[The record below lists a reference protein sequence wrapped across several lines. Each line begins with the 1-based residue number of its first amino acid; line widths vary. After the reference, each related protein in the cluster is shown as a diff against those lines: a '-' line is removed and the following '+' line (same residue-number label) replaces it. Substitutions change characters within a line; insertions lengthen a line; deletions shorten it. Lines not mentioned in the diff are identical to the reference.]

1 MKNFGNSLKRFF
13 MNKNTV
19 TILGVIVIV
28 GLLYF
33 GYTTQIKTQVQPKS
47 IPVAAK
53 TIQPRTL
60 ITDDMIKYVDVL
72 L

>member
-1 MKNFGNSLKRFF
+1 

-33 GYTTQIKTQVQPKS
+33 GYTNQINTQVKPVRV
-47 IPVAAK
+47 PVAAQE
-53 TIQPRTL
+53 IQPRTL
-60 ITDDMIKYVDVL
+60 ITEN
-72 L
+72 